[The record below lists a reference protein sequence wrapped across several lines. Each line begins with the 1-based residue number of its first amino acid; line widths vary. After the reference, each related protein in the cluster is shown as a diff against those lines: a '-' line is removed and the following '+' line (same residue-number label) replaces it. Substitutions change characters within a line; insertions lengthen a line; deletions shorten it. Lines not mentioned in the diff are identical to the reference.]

1 MRRRDPER
9 AARDEFARRARGP
22 FGAAA
27 PFAWALLAAGVA
39 HAEPAPHRYQ
49 APIAIDAPAPF
60 VAIALPAAVYA
71 HVEQDDLRDLRV
83 VDSRGERVPFAIL
96 PAQSTVQ
103 LSEQVREA
111 DLYPL
116 PPRPIAGGA
125 WPSPVDVVVDGDRIT
140 VRRHDASA
148 KATVAAPRESGG
160 WLIDSGETRRGDP
173 PPRSLRLRWSGPAE
187 FTAAYRVETSDDLR
201 QWRPA
206 GSGQVMA
213 LQSAHG
219 TLGQPVVGLA
229 DAPGRFVRLVWADA
243 ATAPALTGATVLV
256 AERQRVAFD
265 STRELTFSASREPVT
280 VSSVDPAAARALHFD
295 LGGVLPLIDVDLRF
309 AAGTHVAPVRMQG
322 RTRLDRPWRDVGAG
336 VFYRLERGTD
346 VGQSPAIALPVTLR
360 YLRLVPDARAAALDA
375 TAARLVVH
383 ASLASI
389 VVAMQG
395 TPPFRL
401 LAGSRDAA
409 AGALPVNAVVPQ
421 LDSERPRFGHAT
433 LGEFSVDETAQQAVE
448 QAARQARL
456 RPWLL
461 WGVLLVGVVGL
472 AALVW
477 RLARSGPVP
486 DPPA

>member
-1 MRRRDPER
+1 MSRPETAR
-9 AARDEFARRARGP
+9 AAPGPLGAVAVFAC
-22 FGAAA
+22 
-27 PFAWALLAAGVA
+27 ALLAAGA
-39 HAEPAPHRYQ
+39 ARAEAAPHRYQ

-60 VAIALPAAVYA
+60 IEIALPAAVYA

-96 PAQSTVQ
+96 PPRSTVQ

-116 PPRPIAGGA
+116 PPRPAAGGA

-140 VRRHDASA
+140 VRRHGTGA
-148 KATVAAPRESGG
+148 KATTVAAPRESGG
-160 WLIDSGETRRGDP
+160 WLIDSGEVRRGEP
-173 PPRSLRLRWSGPAE
+173 LPRSLRLRWSGPAE

-219 TLGQPVVGLA
+219 TLAQPVVGLA

-243 ATAPALTGATVLV
+243 AAAPALTGATVLV
-256 AERQRVAFD
+256 AERQRVAVD
-265 STRELTFSASREPVT
+265 STRELTFSASREPAAAAP
-280 VSSVDPAAARALHFD
+280 VDPAAARSLQFD

-309 AAGTHVAPVRMQG
+309 AAGTHVAPVRVQG
-322 RTRLDRPWRDVGAG
+322 RARIDQPWRDVGAG
-336 VFYRLERGTD
+336 VFYRLERGAD
-346 VGQSPAIALPVTLR
+346 VGQSPAIALPVSLR
-360 YLRLVPDARAAALDA
+360 YLRLVPDERAAALDG
-375 TAARLVVH
+375 TGARLVVH

-389 VVAMQG
+389 VMAMQG
-395 TPPFRL
+395 EPPYRL

-421 LDSERPRFGHAT
+421 IDSERPRFGRAM

-477 RLARSGPVP
+477 RLARSGPVL